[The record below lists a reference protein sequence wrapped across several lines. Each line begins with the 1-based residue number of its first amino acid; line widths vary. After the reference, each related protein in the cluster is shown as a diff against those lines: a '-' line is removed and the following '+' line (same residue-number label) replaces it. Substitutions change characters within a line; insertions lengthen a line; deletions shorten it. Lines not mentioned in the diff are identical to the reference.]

1 MLAVSILRTFSHRSI
16 TFALS
21 KNFKSLGENHPSGQI
36 IPHKSLLSFK
46 VNSQYGSQFIFAII
60 TFFQSTKFFK
70 SFSDFKNLIS
80 GSWIHHD
87 CSTASCEILSKR
99 SAFLSFR

>member
-1 MLAVSILRTFSHRSI
+1 M

-21 KNFKSLGENHPSGQI
+21 KIFKSLGENHPSGQI
-36 IPHKSLLSFK
+36 TPHKSLLLFLAI
-46 VNSQYGSQFIFAII
+46 SQYGTQFMFAII
-60 TFFQSTKFFK
+60 TFFQSIKSFN
-70 SFSDFKNLIS
+70 SFSDFRNLIL
-80 GSWIHHD
+80 GSWIHRD